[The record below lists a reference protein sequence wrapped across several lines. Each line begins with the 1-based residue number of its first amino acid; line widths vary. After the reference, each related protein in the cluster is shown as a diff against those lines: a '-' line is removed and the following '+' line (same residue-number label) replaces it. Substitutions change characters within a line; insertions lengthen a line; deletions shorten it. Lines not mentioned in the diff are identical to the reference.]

1 MYTRSPHR
9 IPHRILHRIL
19 HAPAATGRAAIAAA
33 VLALAATAAVFTTPQ
48 AARVVRAQIG
58 ANDLLLPD
66 LRSAGPT
73 TATLPTKSIAP
84 VRRGFGPARRLG
96 PSGIADFGFTDIHVA
111 NLTDSALSVQ
121 LNLSLRDR
129 NPRSFTR
136 QLAIGGG
143 ATLHMAGEAT
153 ISEGYWH
160 GTVRSAGAVGAI
172 VRTGWVISGTST
184 SAYEGVRPATKLL
197 VPLFVRGVDGVYS
210 DYEIMNLD
218 TDLEENTVTYQTF
231 SPDTGE
237 LLSEWEDRLKPGA
250 VTNLDAI
257 EDGTSVS
264 RLEAN
269 RPGDAWIGSLR
280 IEAAGAVA
288 IQVYQNE
295 AFEGGV
301 SAIGAR
307 PFAAAATT
315 QYVPLV
321 RRNYLGNSVIAVQN
335 RDGKKA
341 NVTIAYR
348 GAPDSPKHANG
359 TVQQTFSIGPYG
371 MHFVDLGTGQMG
383 DVAAPAIDRGG
394 GANTGFYGSAVIT
407 SDQPVVASVMETTGQ
422 PDLTRTNAA
431 YNAFLASELGQKFI
445 VPSIRRSAAR
455 VTQFVVQ
462 NPGAGAAG
470 VDVKITS
477 AGGRSSTLATTIP
490 AGEMRIV
497 KLTEDTDGSQAVITS
512 DQAVAV
518 LVYETPFGTAGA
530 FKDAEAADTVAYAAP
545 RHAGGSVPPTAQSIS
560 PTPTTTASPSRSTPP
575 GPTATGGTPV
585 RTPSAT
591 MAGPRFRAFM
601 PIVVRGYRLTGRQ

>member
-1 MYTRSPHR
+1 MHTRSPHR
-9 IPHRILHRIL
+9 NICS
-19 HAPAATGRAAIAAA
+19 PAAGRAAVAAA
-33 VLALAATAAVFTTPQ
+33 VLALAAVAPTFTTPY
-48 AARVVRAQIG
+48 AARVVHAQIG

-73 TATLPTKSIAP
+73 TATLPTKNIAP

-111 NLTDSALSVQ
+111 NLTDSAFSVQ

-136 QLAIGGG
+136 QLAAGGG
-143 ATLHMAGEAT
+143 ATLHMAGEET

-160 GTVRSAGAVGAI
+160 ATVRSTGAVGAI

-197 VPLFVRGVDGVYS
+197 VPLFVRGVDGVFS

-288 IQVYQNE
+288 LQVYQNE

-301 SAIGAR
+301 SATGAR
-307 PFAAAATT
+307 PFSAAATT

-335 RDGKKA
+335 RDSKKA

-359 TVQQTFSIGPYG
+359 TVEQTFSIGPYG
-371 MHFVDLGTGQMG
+371 MHFVDLGTGRMG
-383 DVAAPAIDRGG
+383 DVPAPAIDRGG

-422 PDLTRTNAA
+422 PDRTRTNAA

-445 VPSIRRSAAR
+445 VPSIRSRSAAR

-462 NPGAGAAG
+462 NPGTGAAG

-477 AGGRSSTLATTIP
+477 AGGRSSTLATTVP
-490 AGEMRIV
+490 PGEMRIV
-497 KLTEDTDGSQAVITS
+497 KLTEDTDGALAVITS

-518 LVYETPFGTAGA
+518 LVYETPFGTPGA

-545 RHAGGSVPPTAQSIS
+545 RYAGGSVPPTARSVS
-560 PTPTTTASPSRSTPP
+560 PTPTASATTATPT
-575 GPTATGGTPV
+575 GPTPTGSIPT
-585 RTPSAT
+585 RTASAT
-591 MAGPRFRAFM
+591 ASGPRFRAFM
-601 PIVVRGYRLTGRQ
+601 PIVLRGSRFPGR